1 MHRRNAFTLIELMVV
16 VLIVGILGATVIPII
31 RGRTD
36 AAKWSEGKSMMG
48 SIATAI
54 RAYRAEKDAS
64 GKKPTYIEVGERG
77 LGFAAG
83 DLTGRYFADDDFSF
97 KVKTMDPLRYTITC
111 KAGHGSDPP
120 SKPKEYKLSEAGL
133 FTPKH

>member
-1 MHRRNAFTLIELMVV
+1 MIELMVV
-16 VLIVGILGATVIPII
+16 VLIVSILAATVVPII

-54 RAYRAEKDAS
+54 SAYCAEKDPSA
-64 GKKPTYIEVGERG
+64 KKPKYIEAGELG
-77 LGFAAG
+77 LGFAPG

-97 KVKTMDPLRYTITC
+97 KVQDMDPLRYIITC
-111 KAGHGSDPP
+111 KAGNGSDPP
-120 SKPKEYKLSEAGL
+120 SKPKEYKLNEAGL
-133 FTPKH
+133 FTPKY